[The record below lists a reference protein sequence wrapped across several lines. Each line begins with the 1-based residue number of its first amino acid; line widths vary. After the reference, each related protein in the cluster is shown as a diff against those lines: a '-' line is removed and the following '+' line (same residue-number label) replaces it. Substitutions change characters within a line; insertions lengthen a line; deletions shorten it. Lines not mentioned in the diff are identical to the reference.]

1 MSIVDISDHMARVCE
16 CGCVR
21 FNLLRSGRVECDN
34 CQQKQP
40 NLQWRI
46 EMNHNYQPD
55 VSSVPFTAIQISEG
69 METIKKAIRTT
80 QQCFW
85 ADIMRVNAGKLSGEL
100 LLEASRQLQKNKEI
114 RLREDSMEHDM
125 EYILVRDI

>member
-1 MSIVDISDHMARVCE
+1 MIEDISDHMALACN

-21 FNLLRSGRVECDN
+21 FNLLRSGRVECDG

-40 NLQWRI
+40 NLHWRI
-46 EMNHNYQPD
+46 EMNPNYQPE
-55 VSSVPFTAIQISEG
+55 VSNSPFTAIQIAEG

-85 ADIMRVNAGKLSGEL
+85 SDIMRVNAEKLSVEL
-100 LLEASRQLQKNKEI
+100 LLEASSQLQKNKEV